1 MTARTHLWRVG
12 GREFGAPWLVCVGS
26 VLVMLGVGVQYT
38 WGTFTVYISSPGL
51 MGGWADTA
59 TIYAFALASCVLPV
73 TMLVGT
79 ELLPR
84 LGPCAVTLLGA
95 VLVPLGTVVV
105 SWSAASLAVLIV
117 GWGVLIGGGVGF
129 AYGCAVRMPALWF
142 PAHKGLVSGVS
153 LAAYGGGSF
162 FFNLVIRAL
171 ANPDGVPERAASSA
185 DASAWARDYH
195 DYMGRTVPRTLF
207 VVAAIAFVL
216 IATGALF
223 MQHPD
228 PDALRRQRRQRCKC
242 CSCCPS
248 STHQD
253 THSSETEMAEQTA
266 EEKDDEKRAL
276 EEHEDDDDEEEEEE
290 DGDDNKCKEE
300 VVRDE
305 ETGTVI
311 VDLAHYHCAADRQDA
326 AEAAEAA
333 EAAARRGARRG
344 AAVDLSP
351 LEMMR
356 TPQFYLLF
364 ANYVL
369 GPTAGF
375 FVIGSYARFARA
387 EATFAA
393 NFGLV
398 GGLGALGNAA
408 GRLVCGRLADV
419 LDYRR
424 TMLLT
429 TLLLAVFEYA
439 YYYTRTSYAG
449 YIVVTVLIYFCFG
462 GMFSVLPVATTDAFG
477 PTYSG
482 HNYTIVFFASSIG
495 SILQA
500 VLLTTLINALSFQL
514 IFVLM
519 GSLALVAAI
528 ISLAFKPPGQGRWF
542 ALHITYK

>member
-1 MTARTHLWRVG
+1 MTARKHLWRVG

-51 MGGWADTA
+51 MRDWTDTA
-59 TIYAFALASCVLPV
+59 TIYGFALASCVLPV
-73 TMLVGT
+73 TMMAGT

-84 LGPCAVTLLGA
+84 IGPMAVTLLGA

-105 SWSAASLAVLIV
+105 SQSAASLAVLIV

-142 PAHKGLVSGVS
+142 PAHKGLVSGIS

-171 ANPDGVPERAASSA
+171 ANPDGVPERAGSSA
-185 DASAWARDYH
+185 DASTWARDYH
-195 DYMGRTVPRTLF
+195 DYMVRTVPRTLY

-216 IATGALF
+216 IAGGALF

-228 PDALRRQRRQRCKC
+228 PEALRNQRRKRRCCHGC
-242 CSCCPS
+242 CCRSQ
-248 STHQD
+248 H
-253 THSSETEMAEQTA
+253 THSSETEMAEQTKESEEN
-266 EEKDDEKRAL
+266 EEKKAL
-276 EEHEDDDDEEEEEE
+276 EDKHDEEDDDNEETREEEEVL
-290 DGDDNKCKEE
+290 K
-300 VVRDE
+300 DE

-311 VDLAHYHCAADRQDA
+311 VDMPHYHSAADRQDA
-326 AEAAEAA
+326 AEAAEA
-333 EAAARRGARRG
+333 ERQRQRRRG

-356 TPQFYLLF
+356 TPQFYMLF

-398 GGLGALGNAA
+398 GGLGAIGNAA

-449 YIVVTVLIYFCFG
+449 YIVVTMLIYFCFG

>member
-1 MTARTHLWRVG
+1 MTARKHLWRVR

-51 MGGWADTA
+51 MREWSDTA
-59 TIYAFALASCVLPV
+59 TIYGFALASCVLPV
-73 TMLVGT
+73 TMLAGT

-84 LGPCAVTLLGA
+84 IGPTAVTLLGA

-105 SWSAASLAVLIV
+105 SFSAASLAVLVV

-142 PAHKGLVSGVS
+142 PAQKGLVSGVS

-185 DASAWARDYH
+185 AASAWARDYH
-195 DYMGRTVPRTLF
+195 DYMARTVPRTLY

-228 PDALRRQRRQRCKC
+228 PDALRRQRRKCRRRCCCC
-242 CSCCPS
+242 CSS
-248 STHQD
+248 SQGD
-253 THSSETEMAEQTA
+253 HSSQTEMEMTQKEKEK
-266 EEKDDEKRAL
+266 EEKQALESGDGDDDSDDDQEEQEG
-276 EEHEDDDDEEEEEE
+276 EEHEI
-290 DGDDNKCKEE
+290 
-300 VVRDE
+300 DE
-305 ETGTVI
+305 ETGAVI
-311 VDLAHYHCAADRQDA
+311 VDLPKYHSTADKQDS
-326 AEAAEAA
+326 
-333 EAAARRGARRG
+333 AAAQRKEHHG

-356 TPQFYLLF
+356 TPQFYMLF

-387 EATFAA
+387 EASFAA

-419 LDYRR
+419 IDYRR
-424 TMLLT
+424 TMLLA
-429 TLLLAVFEYA
+429 TLLLAVLEYA
-439 YYYTRTSYAG
+439 YHATRTSYAA
-449 YIVVTVLIYFCFG
+449 YTAVTVLIYFCFG

-477 PTYSG
+477 ATYSA
-482 HNYTIVFFASSIG
+482 HNYTILFFASSIG

>member
-1 MTARTHLWRVG
+1 MTARKYLWRVG

-51 MGGWADTA
+51 MRDWTDTA
-59 TIYAFALASCVLPV
+59 TIYGFALASCVLPV
-73 TMLVGT
+73 TMMAGT

-84 LGPCAVTLLGA
+84 IGPMAVTLLGA

-105 SWSAASLAVLIV
+105 SQSAASLAVLIV

-142 PAHKGLVSGVS
+142 PAHKGLVSGIS

-171 ANPDGVPERAASSA
+171 ANPDGVPERAGSSA
-185 DASAWARDYH
+185 DASTWARDYH
-195 DYMGRTVPRTLF
+195 DYMVRTVPRTLY

-216 IATGALF
+216 IAGGALF

-228 PDALRRQRRQRCKC
+228 PEALRSQRRKCRCCHGC
-242 CSCCPS
+242 CCCRS
-248 STHQD
+248 QHA
-253 THSSETEMAEQTA
+253 HSSETEMTEQTKENNEDEE
-266 EEKDDEKRAL
+266 EEKKAL
-276 EEHEDDDDEEEEEE
+276 EDEHEEEEDDDDNEETREEEEVLE
-290 DGDDNKCKEE
+290 
-300 VVRDE
+300 DE

-311 VDLAHYHCAADRQDA
+311 VDMPHYHSAADRQDA
-326 AEAAEAA
+326 AEAAEA
-333 EAAARRGARRG
+333 ERQKRRG

-356 TPQFYLLF
+356 TPQFYMLF

-398 GGLGALGNAA
+398 GGLGAIGNAA

-449 YIVVTVLIYFCFG
+449 YIVVTMLIYFCFG

>member
-1 MTARTHLWRVG
+1 MTARKHLWRVR

-38 WGTFTVYISSPGL
+38 WGTFTVYISDPGL
-51 MGGWADTA
+51 MRGWADTA
-59 TIYAFALASCVLPV
+59 TIYGFALASCVLPV

-84 LGPCAVTLLGA
+84 IGPMCVTLLGA

-171 ANPDGVPERAASSA
+171 ANPDGVPERAGSSA
-185 DASAWARDYH
+185 DASAWADDYH
-195 DYMGRTVPRTLF
+195 DYMVRTVPRTLY

-228 PDALRRQRRQRCKC
+228 PDALRRQRRSCSCSCSC
-242 CSCCPS
+242 CSCCSRHTNS
-248 STHQD
+248 S
-253 THSSETEMAEQTA
+253 SSETEMEEQTKA
-266 EEKDDEKRAL
+266 LEEDDEK
-276 EEHEDDDDEEEEEE
+276 EEKEQEEEDEEEQEEE
-290 DGDDNKCKEE
+290 AKVEE
-300 VVRDE
+300 VMKDE

-311 VDLAHYHCAADRQDA
+311 VDLQHYHSKADRQDA
-326 AEAAEAA
+326 AEAAEA
-333 EAAARRGARRG
+333 ERRRGERRRG

-351 LEMMR
+351 LAMMR
-356 TPQFYLLF
+356 TPQFYMLF

-398 GGLGALGNAA
+398 GGLGAIGNAV

-429 TLLLAVFEYA
+429 TLLLAVFEYV

-449 YIVVTVLIYFCFG
+449 YIVVTMLIYFCFG